1 MPWPKREVVK
11 SLGALAGIAIFI
23 IILSSPSLSDLP
35 IISMLI
41 CIGGF
46 AYVAIQSVRMY
57 NADKDEAIKKFEKLR
72 SDRLSEISNNI
83 QNPTG
88 NLTKAS
94 RMTLQRNATKL
105 QANAEREGENFELIE
120 ESIKNPKSF
129 KTLPKLAQSTLKNE
143 AIRLSQLPLKA
154 EPEDNAIIVGIGGIF
169 GIISGLGISEALATY
184 FGSLIVNTSATFTS
198 LIQIVTIDWA
208 YTYRIAGFLAIII
221 PFIHGFIVTLT
232 AKWYHNTITDIYHF
246 RLAFLFFIAVIIHTV
261 LFFLL
266 ALNVQN
272 IPVYILYL
280 WSILIFNILW
290 LLIQSALTYGI
301 LKRTDTFIHEWIT
314 LNFITVA
321 YISVFIFAYPNLLQ
335 PNSNVTVGQD
345 AYLNLQIALV
355 LIFRT
360 VCDYTVGWK
369 KVYNKETK

>member
-83 QNPTG
+83 QNPNG

-94 RMTLQRNATKL
+94 RMTLQRNAIKL
-105 QANAEREGENFELIE
+105 QANAERAGENFELIE
-120 ESIKNPKSF
+120 ESIKNPNSF
-129 KTLPKLAQSTLKNE
+129 KTLPNLAQSTLKNE

-184 FGSLIVNTSATFTS
+184 FGSLVVNTSAIFTS

-221 PFIHGFIVTLT
+221 RFIHGFIVTLT

-335 PNSNVTVGQD
+335 SNSNVTVGQD